1 MPSWRENLPLGLFL
15 PFILIIIFEFVVS
28 YGFDYYKQNLSFK
41 INNLETQLKTREEGL
56 SSKLSQTDSYF
67 IFSQVIN
74 IVEILKSKKSPVDV
88 VNRFTPLVPN
98 FVQVQ
103 NVSVDMD
110 NNEISLDGSV
120 PNLLSYLRV
129 LNYFRN
135 HQKLELK
142 NQPSPNIANN
152 QVNFQM
158 VFSLKPAFFE

>member
-1 MPSWRENLPLGLFL
+1 MVNWRENLPIGLFL
-15 PFILIIIFEFVVS
+15 PFILIIIFEFAVS
-28 YGFDYYKQNLSFK
+28 YGFDYYKQNLSLK
-41 INNLETQLKTREEGL
+41 INNFENQLKQREEGL
-56 SSKLSQTDSYF
+56 SDKLSQTDSYF

-74 IVEILKSKKSPVDV
+74 IVEILKSRKSPVEV
-88 VNRFTPLVPN
+88 INKFTPLVPN
-98 FVQVQ
+98 FVQVS

-110 NNEISLDGSV
+110 NNEISFDGSV
-120 PNLLSYLRV
+120 SNLISYLRV

-142 NQPSPNIANN
+142 NEPSPTIDNN